1 MIKWI
6 ESKRKGRKTSNRSS
20 DVMISIIKNGTKRS
34 GEEELAVSIRFYRN
48 AEQSITRT
56 GRLQV
61 GIDDEEE
68 RIYFASAEETAEET
82 LGYKLSGRKNTK
94 VIQFKPD
101 DLQDWR
107 SYTGEYKL
115 FQDPLNKLFYID
127 RSKKEST

>member
-1 MIKWI
+1 MIKWM
-6 ESKRKGRKTSNRSS
+6 ENKRKGRKTSNRSC

-68 RIYFASAEETAEET
+68 RIYFASAEET

-115 FQDPLNKLFYID
+115 LQDPLNKLFYID
-127 RSKKEST
+127 RSKKESA

>member
-1 MIKWI
+1 
-6 ESKRKGRKTSNRSS
+6 
-20 DVMISIIKNGTKRS
+20 MISIIKNGTKRS

-68 RIYFASAEETAEET
+68 RIYFASAEET

-115 FQDPLNKLFYID
+115 LQDPLNKLFYID
-127 RSKKEST
+127 RSKKESA

>member
-1 MIKWI
+1 MD
-6 ESKRKGRKTSNRSS
+6 ENKRKGRKTSNRSC

-68 RIYFASAEETAEET
+68 RIYFASAEET

-115 FQDPLNKLFYID
+115 LQDPLNKLFYID
-127 RSKKEST
+127 RSKKESA